1 MSRRIRSTILAVGV
15 VVLCTVHVPTA
26 SAVDPGDP
34 SVLVIIDEM
43 TPLIAAADGTLTIRG
58 RIISTIRTEL
68 TSVSVGLRRSSAPIA
83 TRKEVTAVATSP
95 MTPESGDPDAVDLPN
110 THQDVTD
117 SLPAGGQAS
126 FTVKVPFADLG
137 LPSDGTYVI
146 GIEAVGRETGTDSSD
161 TRKGVLR
168 TFLPWYP
175 TSGSVRPVNLV
186 WLWPLADW
194 PARSSSGVLL
204 DNRTP
209 RELASGGRLDRLLTL
224 GTRYRGTVSWVAD
237 PALLQTADA
246 MARGYQ
252 VMVDGEITVGD
263 REQDARRWLTTL
275 SEATDGRSLRTLP
288 YADVDASAAVRAGMP
303 NDVVR
308 AVTTGPGV
316 AAAALGHVA
325 PGGLYWAPFG
335 RIDRDT
341 ANVLASAGVTSMVLS
356 ADAMPAANSAAAV
369 TGEATT
375 SLPTSSGVIRAV
387 LADPGLSAVLSLPQG
402 TPSDVIIARQR
413 FLAETALVAATLP
426 VEQTERTLVVAPS
439 DPRWDPASSLLAPL
453 LRATRSAP
461 WLGSTT
467 LDRVLDDPP
476 STTSRERGG
485 YGPKAKEAE
494 LSPGYLQAI
503 ERVTARLGSFTSI
516 IDDPTG
522 ISEPYSVA
530 LLRAESAAWRT
541 DLPGGRR
548 LITSIGDALSDET
561 GLVRVLSKGTITFS
575 GDSGRVP
582 VTITNDLDR
591 SVTVGLALK
600 GQPPLR
606 LESEPLTSIR
616 IDAGKMAS
624 VDIDARVVGGGPLI
638 VEVQL
643 LDGEKD
649 AYGKPALITVS
660 STAYARAAAW
670 VVAVAFI
677 AILIFVVV
685 GVTRRIRKA
694 HANRPRTGSV
704 VQ

>member
-1 MSRRIRSTILAVGV
+1 MRQLIRSTILAAGLLM
-15 VVLCTVHVPTA
+15 LCAAHAPAA
-26 SAVDPGDP
+26 SAADLSEP
-34 SVLVIIDEM
+34 SVLVIIDDM
-43 TPLIAAADGTLTIRG
+43 TPLIPAAGRTLTIRG
-58 RIISTIRTEL
+58 RVISTIRSEL
-68 TSVSVGLRRSSAPIA
+68 TSVSVELRRSLMPLAS
-83 TRKEVTAVATSP
+83 RKEVTAVATST
-95 MTPESGDPDAVDLPN
+95 MNPESGDPDAVPVPS
-110 THQDVTD
+110 TRQDVTD
-117 SLPAGGQAS
+117 SLPPGGQAS
-126 FTVKVPFADLG
+126 FTLKLPFADLG
-137 LPSDGTYVI
+137 LTSDGTYVI
-146 GIEAVGRETGTDSSD
+146 GIEVVGRETGTDSTQ

-175 TSGSVRPVNLV
+175 NPDSVQPVNLV

-194 PARSSSGVLL
+194 PARSSAGVLL
-204 DNRTP
+204 DDRTP
-209 RELASGGRLDRLLTL
+209 RELSTGGRLDRLLTL
-224 GTRYRGTVSWVAD
+224 GARYPGTVSWVAD

-275 SEATDGRSLRTLP
+275 AEATGGSTLRTLP
-288 YADVDASAAVRAGMP
+288 YADIDASAVVRAGMA

-316 AAAALGHVA
+316 AATALGQAA

-335 RIDRDT
+335 RIDRNT

-356 ADAMPAANSAAAV
+356 AGAMPPTDSTTAV
-369 TGEATT
+369 IGEATT
-375 SLPTSSGVIRAV
+375 SLPTSFGAIRAV
-387 LADPGLSAVLSLPQG
+387 LADPELSAVMAMPQG

-413 FLAETALVAATLP
+413 FLALTAVVASTLP
-426 VEQTERTLVVAPS
+426 ADQNERTLVVAPS
-439 DPRWDPASSLLAPL
+439 DPRWDPASALVAPL

-467 LDRVLDDPP
+467 LDRILGDPP
-476 STTSRERGG
+476 SSTSRERGG
-485 YGPKAKEAE
+485 YGPKAKQAE
-494 LSPGYLQAI
+494 LSPGYMQSIA
-503 ERVTARLGSFTSI
+503 RVTARLGSFTSI

-522 ISEPYSVA
+522 ISEPYSAA
-530 LLRAESAAWRT
+530 LLRAESSAWRT
-541 DLPGGRR
+541 ALPGGRR
-548 LITSIGDALSDET
+548 LITSIGDQLSDEI
-561 GLVRVLSKGTITFS
+561 GLVRVLSTGTITFS
-575 GDSGRVP
+575 GDNGRVP
-582 VTITNDLDR
+582 VTITNGLDR
-591 SVTVGLALK
+591 SVTVGLTLK

-624 VDIDARVVGGGPLI
+624 VDIEARVVGGGPLT

-643 LDGEKD
+643 LDAEKD
-649 AYGKPALITVS
+649 AYGKPALIALS

-677 AILIFVVV
+677 AILVFVVV

-694 HANRPRTGSV
+694 HANRPSAGSADA
-704 VQ
+704 